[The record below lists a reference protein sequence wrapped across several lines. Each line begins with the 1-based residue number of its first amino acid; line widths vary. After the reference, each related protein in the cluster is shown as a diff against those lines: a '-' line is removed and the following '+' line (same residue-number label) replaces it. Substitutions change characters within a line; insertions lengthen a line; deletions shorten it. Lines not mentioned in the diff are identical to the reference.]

1 MGAMAGPREATERAG
16 PSQADA
22 RELMAWL
29 RAREEDMAELAA
41 ALARAESPSTDPR
54 SQEHVRAVLAAE
66 LIDLGHRVREPA
78 ARGGGRHLLAS
89 PADRRR
95 EGPYQLLVGHLDTVW
110 PVGTLE
116 QMPVRMDGGRLFG
129 PGVFDMKAGLAQAIF
144 ALRALQAAGAEPEVA
159 PVLMISC
166 DEEIGSRDSGR
177 HLARLARGAA
187 RALVLEP
194 AFGRDGALKTRRKA
208 VGAFS
213 VTVLGR
219 AAHAGIDPDSGVS
232 AILELSHQVQRLFA
246 LNDPDRG
253 ITVNVGTI
261 DGGLRP
267 NVIAPEA
274 RASLDV
280 RVPTAADAAHVE
292 QAIRGLRPHLPGVTL
307 RVEGGFGRP
316 AMEATARNRRLWE
329 RARTHAERLGI
340 ALEEAAVGGASDG
353 NTTSLHTATLDGLGA
368 VGDGA
373 HAAHEHVVI
382 AAMPERAALLA
393 LLMLEPD
400 ARRPGGP

>member
-1 MGAMAGPREATERAG
+1 MAGPREGIEQLRASRAEPG
-16 PSQADA
+16 DLL
-22 RELMAWL
+22 EWL
-29 RAREEDMAELAA
+29 RARQDEMCALLAE
-41 ALARAESPSTDPR
+41 LARAESPSTDAG
-54 SQEHVRAVLAAE
+54 SQERVRTLLAAE
-66 LIDLGHRVREPA
+66 LIGLGHRVREPS
-78 ARGGGRHLLAS
+78 RPGGGRHLLSA

-95 EGPYQLLVGHLDTVW
+95 GRPFQLLVGHLDTVW

-116 QMPVRMDGGRLFG
+116 TMPVRRQGSLLFG
-129 PGVFDMKAGLAQAIF
+129 PGVFDMKGGLVQAIF
-144 ALRALQAAGAEPEVA
+144 ALRALAALGAEPELA

-177 HLARLARGAA
+177 HIARLARAAA

-194 AFGRDGALKTRRKA
+194 AFGQDGALKTRRKA

-213 VTVLGR
+213 VAVAGR
-219 AAHAGIDPDSGVS
+219 AAHAGIDPESGVS
-232 AILELSHQVQRLFA
+232 AILELSRQVQRLFS
-246 LNDPDRG
+246 LNDPERG

-267 NVIAPEA
+267 NVIAPQASA
-274 RASLDV
+274 RLDV
-280 RVPTAADAAHVE
+280 RVRSAEDAARIE
-292 QAIRGLRPHLPGVTL
+292 GAIRGLEPEAPGVAI

-329 RARTHAERLGI
+329 LARGHAACLGI

-353 NTTSLHTATLDGLGA
+353 NTTSQHTATLDGLGA

-373 HAAHEHVVI
+373 HATHEQI
-382 AAMPERAALLA
+382 RIPTMPERAALLA
-393 LLMLEPD
+393 LLVLEPD
-400 ARRPGGP
+400 DREAAGP